1 MAACGSRLGTQTR
14 AGSLLDVGM
23 ENPAEA
29 GLRGCMA
36 VRWHYGGFSALS
48 GVAGTAWSL
57 SCWIA
62 ARWLLQLWIT
72 SPRRL

>member
-1 MAACGSRLGTQTR
+1 MAACRSRLGTQTR

-29 GLRGCMA
+29 GLCAA
-36 VRWHYGGFSALS
+36 VRWHYGGFSALPD
-48 GVAGTAWSL
+48 VAGTAWSL
-57 SCWIA
+57 SCWMA
-62 ARWLLQLWIT
+62 ARWLLQPWIT